1 MTIFQRWLVLSWSIL
16 LSLPGPLNIAF
27 AASPPSSSIRN
38 GEVFQKDLG
47 PQNAQLAKAISS
59 FDPDET
65 WSPVEEPTLRRE
77 LVRAGGLFLHP
88 SMQRGRYASIL
99 EFSHCRTQQKHS
111 SGCPATVHT
120 SARWVEE
127 KQLCFVG
134 NSVASCSLWETK
146 TEEVAKKRSPSR
158 RSPRLT

>member
-99 EFSHCRTQQKHS
+99 EFSHCRTQQKS
-111 SGCPATVHT
+111 LVRLSGDRAYFRALGGRKAVM
-120 SARWVEE
+120 
-127 KQLCFVG
+127 LCWQFCG
-134 NSVASCSLWETK
+134 KL
-146 TEEVAKKRSPSR
+146 
-158 RSPRLT
+158 